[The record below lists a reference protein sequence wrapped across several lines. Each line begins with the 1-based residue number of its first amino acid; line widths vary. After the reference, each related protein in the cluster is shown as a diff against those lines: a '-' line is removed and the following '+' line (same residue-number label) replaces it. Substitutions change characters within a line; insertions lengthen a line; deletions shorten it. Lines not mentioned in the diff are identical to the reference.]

1 MTAAP
6 RLTHLL
12 AVAVDAGTLPARPS
26 AELDP
31 YLDAVGV
38 CVRRYGWSRT
48 SPQDIAR
55 EAGVTRTTVYRLLG
69 AKDAIFRL
77 FVAREVHRLM
87 DEAVSRGAGLRE
99 SGVRGADA
107 IVELIAWAVE
117 HVRGDPTIAKLLTDE
132 PELVAGFM
140 RDGIPGVLQR
150 FTEVLGPLLGVAMA
164 AGHLA
169 RRDPQIVTEWMVRM
183 GLSLLFAPPRCDL
196 RVFLREGVR
205 PLLEVGAPTRRR
217 GLAS

>member
-1 MTAAP
+1 
-6 RLTHLL
+6 
-12 AVAVDAGTLPARPS
+12 
-26 AELDP
+26 
-31 YLDAVGV
+31 
-38 CVRRYGWSRT
+38 
-48 SPQDIAR
+48 
-55 EAGVTRTTVYRLLG
+55 
-69 AKDAIFRL
+69 
-77 FVAREVHRLM
+77 
-87 DEAVSRGAGLRE
+87 
-99 SGVRGADA
+99 
-107 IVELIAWAVE
+107 
-117 HVRGDPTIAKLLTDE
+117 
-132 PELVAGFM
+132 M

-150 FTEVLGPLLGVAMA
+150 LTEVLGPLLGVAMA